1 MDWNGEKLLLYAVTD
16 RTWAKKQTLLE
27 QVESALKGGVT
38 CVQLREKE
46 MEEKELLEEAL
57 TIGELCRSYQVPFL
71 INDRVDIA
79 LKCNADGVHLGQK
92 DMSIS
97 EARKLLGKE
106 KIIGATAKTI
116 EQAKKAEAEGADYL
130 GVGAVFG
137 STTKKDAIPISKEQ
151 LKKIADSVR
160 IPVVAIGGINKGNIA
175 KLCGTGIY
183 GVAVVSGIFAA
194 ENIEEEC
201 RLLCEECGRMVR
213 NNKSS

>member
-1 MDWNGEKLLLYAVTD
+1 MDWNSEKLLLYAVTD
-16 RTWAKKQTLLE
+16 RTWTKKQTLFE
-27 QVESALKGGVT
+27 QIESAIKGGVT

-57 TIGELCRSYQVPFL
+57 KMGELCRSYQVPFL

-79 LKCNADGVHLGQK
+79 LTCNADGVHLGQK

-97 EARKLLGKE
+97 EARKILGKD

-137 STTKKDAIPISKEQ
+137 STTKKDAIPITKEQ
-151 LKKIADSVR
+151 LKKIADTVS
-160 IPVVAIGGINKGNIA
+160 IPIVAIGGINKDNIFQ
-175 KLCGTGIY
+175 LCHTGIC

-194 ENIEEEC
+194 EDIEREC
-201 RLLCEECGRMVR
+201 RILCEESR
-213 NNKSS
+213 KITKQ